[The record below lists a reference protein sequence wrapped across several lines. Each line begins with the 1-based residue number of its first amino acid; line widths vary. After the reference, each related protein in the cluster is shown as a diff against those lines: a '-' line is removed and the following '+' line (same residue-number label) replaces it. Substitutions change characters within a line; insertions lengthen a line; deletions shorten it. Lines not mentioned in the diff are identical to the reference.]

1 LESIFED
8 LRALSME
15 MKLPIWT
22 ATQSN
27 REGFNDDVITIDKV
41 GEAINKA
48 MVVDFFGTF
57 SQRKFHIGKNRMGQ
71 ANVNYNIDMDPA
83 RAFIDLNDDQTPGFS
98 VGDQVN
104 NMLNGGDKMRSLYR
118 TFKEDA

>member
-1 LESIFED
+1 
-8 LRALSME
+8 

-57 SQRKFHIGKNRMGQ
+57 SQHKFHIGKNRMGQ
-71 ANVNYNIDMDPA
+71 ANVNYNIDMEPA
-83 RAFIDLNDDQTPGFS
+83 RAFIDLNEGTTSGIS
-98 VGDQVN
+98 ISEKVN
-104 NMLNGGDKMRSLYR
+104 NMLSDNDSMKSFYR
-118 TFKEDA
+118 TFKEEV